1 MCIWNVNIHAD
12 FSTCMCVYVVSC
24 MCMCISS
31 RVRVCVWTLVR
42 VCVCVWTWM
51 CVDIGTCL
59 CVDMVM
65 VSDSLKLLQTMIDQ
79 VLQAHPDIRYF
90 HIGADEVGGCN

>member
-1 MCIWNVNIHAD
+1 MYVCVRC
-12 FSTCMCVYVVSC
+12 FVYVYVYIVTC
-24 MCMCISS
+24 TC
-31 RVRVCVWTLVR
+31 
-42 VCVCVWTWM
+42 M